1 MPVTTTSSTVSGA
14 VWAQAPVAK
23 AVDDAPA
30 SSASVMPRAKA
41 VLFRG
46 LDKIFA
52 PQTFL
57 WSFSAPPIFDE
68 AASSPARG

>member
-1 MPVTTTSSTVSGA
+1 
-14 VWAQAPVAK
+14 
-23 AVDDAPA
+23 
-30 SSASVMPRAKA
+30 MPRAKA